1 MLMAE
6 WSCKEEHMSRRVV
19 VTGLGTISA
28 LGLNTQ
34 ENWDNMKK
42 GVCGVHEITGFD
54 HTKTKVSLAA
64 EVDQFDANALIGRKE
79 AKKMDRYTQFAVVCA
94 REAFKD

>member
-1 MLMAE
+1 
-6 WSCKEEHMSRRVV
+6 MSRRVV

-42 GVCGVHEITGFD
+42 GVCGIHEITGFD
-54 HTKTKVSLAA
+54 
-64 EVDQFDANALIGRKE
+64 R
-79 AKKMDRYTQFAVVCA
+79 TQ
-94 REAFKD
+94 RS